1 MLFSN
6 KQILEREPAELLGD
20 WHPLVSQLGSTEG
33 LTEFS
38 SLANLL
44 RVGSIDGEAKLRE
57 FLIRYHEELLAP
69 VELRAIQRAYNH
81 ACGNEL
87 RELIAFDQEQH
98 FSTELRDLAS
108 ASRRVGQIQLRRLKP
123 LRENRFIQ
131 RYIRA
136 VDEGR
141 ADAWHTLVYGVTLA
155 TYSLPLRQGLLHYAA
170 ETLRGFVQ
178 IACRSF
184 EASEPLLK
192 AMLDERFALLVLE
205 LENTL
210 PDESTPQLRV
220 V

>member
-6 KQILEREPAELLGD
+6 EQILKREPAELLGD

-33 LTEFS
+33 LTEFA

-44 RVGSIDGEAKLRE
+44 RIGTIDNEQRLRE
-57 FLIRYHEELLAP
+57 FLVRYHEELMSS
-69 VELRAIQRAYNH
+69 VELPAIQRAYNH
-81 ACGNEL
+81 TCGNEL
-87 RELIAFDQEQH
+87 RELIAFDREQY
-98 FSTELRDLAS
+98 FSPELRDLAS
-108 ASRRVGQIQLRRLKP
+108 ASRRVGQAQLRRLKP

-131 RYIRA
+131 RYLRA

-178 IACRSF
+178 LACRSF

-192 AMLDERFALLVLE
+192 SMLNERFERIVSE
-205 LENTL
+205 LEVSVPEQAEPNV
-210 PDESTPQLRV
+210 RV